1 MIKITVKTLY
11 PQRITQSNETGTN
24 YREFNNLNN
33 LKNDAN
39 SYARTGQIASKS
51 GTHRRPSTLTCTK
64 FQANI
69 PEGSKINKITLEYEI
84 AYEGNIAI
92 GKPTIDILKITGDN
106 QKGKS
111 LSKTVTK
118 TSVSWTGNH
127 IISNINHEDFGVKI
141 SFPENTK
148 ADVGY
153 VKIKYIRLKIDYT
166 SPNFTVTSSKLNN
179 GYTGDVFRVKLTVQN
194 KNKTSTSP
202 DVQITL
208 PNGVT
213 YTGNE
218 NNSKITGSGSN
229 LVWKPGL
236 TSKTTSATTILLLQV
251 TTNGNHNIKFKENIT
266 NHSNTLNIKTTTKPD
281 YPPDDDS
288 GEGIDDDPNLEIYT
302 VNTEP
307 GEDFYLDLSDNQI
320 TIPTDVI
327 PTGVLVDLEFHLTC
341 SDVSLQESI
350 THSSTPITDVTL
362 QDIQEPYQLRTGK
375 FAVYPLAFYYKV
387 VNYSDHSTVYYTS
400 NLRKYFINSQPDPL
414 PQVSYTIL
422 KPTQEELDRL
432 KDSTVYIAQ
441 SYLKA
446 VQNQE
451 YLKYGPRDFR
461 VGVFNNINPNIDTSV
476 YDYDDE
482 GNPVIYDP
490 TNYDTLTPE
499 QIYDYA
505 AYWSNRLTTPNTYES
520 LTVEFPYDEDYPL
533 YIIIT
538 GDYGGDSDVITGTSA
553 KYTEPAIIEADVYNG
568 WETNGNYPYPINSL
582 LNAENDYTTLT
593 LGSFSSSQGVVFSD
607 FDLGDLMEENTVVK
621 GLTLEFDVNMTDTLT
636 VNSQLIAPGGK
647 TGERSIVVN
656 SDEPH
661 ITIGG
666 SNDRWGL
673 LGSDFEN
680 LEQFEIVTTITNNYN
695 TDTGA
700 STIEIN
706 NAVLTVYYNTYESTT
721 VECFVEGENLNAYD
735 FFLQDLK
742 IPEGLETDTKTLNV
756 DGTDLNSIYRQNIKE
771 KTIEME
777 FSIDGCNIEE
787 STQSFRELI
796 KLFVNERTALNKPI
810 PKRIEFS
817 NYPDV
822 YWEYVMEEAV
832 DYKVETASYSGKI
845 KLTIPAGTAYN
856 KEETS
861 TGKTGRVSGLAKINP
876 VITLVPLS
884 DTIGV
889 EETITEQNFNITYTN
904 WDTNSTVIID
914 CSDRTVTLN
923 KDDTETD
930 LTAYVDI
937 NCDWFNI
944 HDEFSF
950 EENNCIIQSVT
961 WRERQ

>member
-92 GKPTIDILKITGDN
+92 GKPSIDILKITGAN
-106 QKGKS
+106 TKGKS

-118 TSVSWTGNH
+118 TTVSWTGNH
-127 IISNINHEDFGVKI
+127 IISNINHDDFGVKI

-166 SPNFTVTSSKLNN
+166 APNFTVTSSKLNN
-179 GYTGDVFRVKLTVQN
+179 GYTNDVFRVQVTVQN
-194 KNKTSTSP
+194 KNKTSSSP
-202 DVQITL
+202 DVNITL

-213 YTGNE
+213 YTGTDHNG
-218 NNSKITGSGSN
+218 KITGSGSN

-236 TSKTTSATTILLLQV
+236 TSKTASATTILLLQV
-251 TTNGNHNIKFKENIT
+251 TTNGNHTIKFKENIT
-266 NHSNTLNIKTTTKPD
+266 NHSNSINIKTTTKPS
-281 YPPDDDS
+281 YPDDDES

-327 PTGVLVDLEFHLTC
+327 PDGVLVDLEFHLACT
-341 SDVSLQESI
+341 DVSLQEHI

-362 QDIQEPYQLRTGK
+362 QDIQEPYQLTTGK

-451 YLKYGPRDFR
+451 YLKYGPRDFC

-490 TNYDTLTPE
+490 TNYDTLTSE
-499 QIYDYA
+499 QIYNYA
-505 AYWSNRLTTPNTYES
+505 AYWSGRLTTPNTYES

-553 KYTEPAIIEADVYNG
+553 KYTEPCIIEADVYNG

-607 FDLGDLMEENTVVK
+607 FDLSDLMEENTVVK
-621 GLTLEFDVNMTDTLT
+621 GLTLEFDVNMTDTLL

-656 SDEPH
+656 SDEAH

-706 NAVLTVYYNTYESTT
+706 NAVLTVYYNTYEATT

-771 KTIEME
+771 KTIEIE

-832 DYKVETASYSGKI
+832 DYSVTATSYTGKI